1 MSNTFARY
9 LGNLS
14 VNLNLGIGFG
24 LVLLLTLLIAATGWF
39 GLSRLIERAD
49 KITSI
54 SILDDRMRDLRI
66 AAQSFELQKGSSG
79 ADTVNRLLD
88 ELMPTW

>member
-1 MSNTFARY
+1 MSNTFARH

-14 VNLNLGIGFG
+14 VNLKLGIGFG

-54 SILDDRMRDLRI
+54 SILDDRMRVLVPTPST
-66 AAQSFELQKGSSG
+66 ACSTSS
-79 ADTVNRLLD
+79 TQN
-88 ELMPTW
+88 W